1 MDLESDMKIHPNT
14 IAVKLGSASLIA
26 MVLAT
31 PALAKKEISPYLEFN
46 QIVSADLKNGGD
58 VLTYSTVAAGIDAS
72 VANSRSE
79 GQISYRYERRI
90 GYGKN
95 KIGDSDVH
103 SGLARGRYE
112 VVPNLLSIEAGAL
125 AARTR
130 TDNRGAAPGLL
141 VGNVDNISQI
151 YSVYA
156 GPTLTTSVGDVN
168 VGAAYR
174 VGYTAVDSNGF
185 TPAPGQPRV
194 DNFDDSVSHLAT
206 ASVGMES
213 GVLPFGWS
221 VSGAYEREDAGQLKQ
236 RFESKNV
243 HADIV
248 VPITPTVA
256 AVGGVGYEKIEASSR
271 LPLLDAGGNPVVDG
285 KGRFVT
291 DPASPRVLAY
301 DQDGIYWDVGVAWK
315 PSRRTNLEAR
325 VGRRYGSISYT
336 GSFAWQVD
344 SSTAFS
350 ASVYDDVQTFGQQLG
365 DGLSRLPTSF
375 TTSSNPLSP
384 GFGGCVFGSGGTSG
398 GGCLNPA
405 LSSINSSVFRSRGA
419 TAALSRSRGPW
430 TYGAGIGYSQ
440 RKYQTPGGAGFALN
454 GVRDEDWFGQA
465 QVGYQ
470 ISPQSSI
477 DAEVFASL
485 YDSGILGAPNVLSTG
500 ATSSFH
506 QQFGRRLSGV
516 AAVGLYS
523 SRVEGQDGDLFG
535 SALLGMRYTF

>member
-1 MDLESDMKIHPNT
+1 MDLENEMKIHLQK
-14 IAVKLGSASLIA
+14 IATKMGSASLIA
-26 MVLAT
+26 LALAA
-31 PALAKKEISPYLEFN
+31 PAAAKKEISPYLEFN
-46 QIVSADLKNGGD
+46 QIVSADLKNDGD

-72 VANSRSE
+72 VANKRSE
-79 GQISYRYERRI
+79 AQISYRYERRI
-90 GYGKN
+90 GYGN
-95 KIGDSDVH
+95 DKIADADVH
-103 SGLARGRYE
+103 SGLARGRFE
-112 VVPNLLSIEAGAL
+112 VVPNLLNIEAGAL

-141 VGNVDNISQI
+141 VGNVDNISQV

-156 GPTLTTSVGDVN
+156 GPTLTKSIGDVN
-168 VGAAYR
+168 IGAAYR
-174 VGYTAVDSNGF
+174 VGYTAVDATDFVPG
-185 TPAPGQPRV
+185 AGQPRV
-194 DNFDDSVSHLAT
+194 DNFDDSLSHLAT

-243 HADIV
+243 RGNLV

-256 AVGGVGYEKIEASSR
+256 AVGGIGYEEIEASSR
-271 LPLLDAGGNPVVDG
+271 SPLLDAGGNPVVDG

-301 DQDGIYWDVGVAWK
+301 ETDGMFWDVGVAWK
-315 PSRRTNLEAR
+315 PSRRTSLEAR
-325 VGRRYGSISYT
+325 VGRRYGSMSYT
-336 GSFAWQVD
+336 GGFQWQVD

-350 ASVYDDVQTFGQQLG
+350 ATVYDDVQTFGQQLG

-375 TTSSNPLSP
+375 VTSTNPLSP

-419 TAALSRSRGPW
+419 TASVSRSRGPW
-430 TYGAGIGYSQ
+430 SYGAGLGYSQ
-440 RKYQTPGGAGFALN
+440 RKYLVPAGAGFALN

-465 QVGYQ
+465 QVAYQ

-500 ATSSFH
+500 ATSSYH
-506 QQFGRRLSGV
+506 HQFGRRLSAV
-516 AAVGLYS
+516 AALGLYS
-523 SRVEGQDGDLFG
+523 TRIEDQEGDLFG